1 MYININIYTYI
12 LYDCPLISDSQAFN
26 LSESRKTIHSFFVG
40 WCFSIAWSDFWEINK
55 FSNFPWLPTHQTK
68 LVLSNWIMF
77 KQPKISGQIF
87 PQILTEVSRFTT
99 SCTVTKEQL
108 KQTARWEFF
117 PKVPDTIHSI
127 FLRKLSWD
135 SCFSEHLWIGDATW
149 KVIPKN
155 NSCYLTL

>member
-1 MYININIYTYI
+1 MIASLFLIPKHSTYQNHKKQYTFF
-12 LYDCPLISDSQAFN
+12 LSDDVFPLF
-26 LSESRKTIHSFFVG
+26 G
-40 WCFSIAWSDFWEINK
+40 SDFWEINK

-127 FLRKLSWD
+127 FPQETELGLMFFRAFVNWR
-135 SCFSEHLWIGDATW
+135 
-149 KVIPKN
+149 
-155 NSCYLTL
+155 CYLESYTQK